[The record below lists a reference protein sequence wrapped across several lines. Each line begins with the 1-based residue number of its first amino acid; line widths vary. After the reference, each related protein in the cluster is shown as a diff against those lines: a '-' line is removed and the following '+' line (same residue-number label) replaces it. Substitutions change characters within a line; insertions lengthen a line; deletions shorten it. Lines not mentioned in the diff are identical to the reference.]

1 MKLLFSCDE
10 YCYSANGI
18 FYFRDAGYTLLKR
31 YLLVFEQIRVAV
43 RTRYVQESE
52 LGIYNIPIIDA
63 CIEIYPLPFF
73 QGPKQYLN
81 VFVETQKKLRNIAE
95 ECQACIV
102 RMPSSIA
109 YTILN
114 PVQRKRIP
122 YGVEVV
128 ANPKDLSLRGGF
140 IKRIFW
146 KMLHKNLQKV
156 CMEADAISYVTQ
168 YILQRIY
175 PDYKDGH
182 YETFYS
188 SVDLPKNQ
196 YGKPRE
202 EIHTPFVLCHV
213 AHNITKRGKGQD
225 VLINV
230 ASKLIKKGYN
240 IQVKMAGMGDAIG
253 YFRSLAGSL
262 DIDGQ
267 VEFVGYLNKENL
279 RSFFESSDL
288 MVFPTL
294 SEGLPRVL
302 IEAMSVGL
310 PCVSTPVG
318 GIPELLEDECLLKP
332 DDVSGFVSIV
342 ERFITDKEFYK
353 KQSRI
358 NYTKSLEYS
367 SDVLTKRRIDM
378 YNALKLMAESKT
390 I

>member
-10 YCYSANGI
+10 YCYCTNGV

-31 YLLVFEQIRVAV
+31 YLLVFDQIRVAV

-81 VFVETQKKLRNIAE
+81 VFVETQKRLRNVTDG
-95 ECQACIV
+95 CGACIV

-114 PVQRKRIP
+114 PVKREGIP

-128 ANPKDLSLRGGF
+128 ANPKELSLQGDL

-146 KMLHKNLQKV
+146 KILHKNLQKV
-156 CMEADAISYVTQ
+156 CLEADAISYVTQ

-175 PDYKDGH
+175 PDCKDGH

-188 SVDLPKNQ
+188 SVDLPKNL
-196 YGKPRE
+196 YGKPRK

-213 AHNITKRGKGQD
+213 AHDITKKGKGQD
-225 VLINV
+225 ILIRV

-240 IQVKMAGMGDAIG
+240 IRVKMAGMGDAI
-253 YFRSLAGSL
+253 YFRRLAGSL
-262 DIDGQ
+262 GIERQ
-267 VEFVGYLNKENL
+267 VEFVGYLNKGNL
-279 RSFFESSDL
+279 KSFFESSDL

-302 IEAMSVGL
+302 IEAMSTGL
-310 PCVSTPVG
+310 PCLSTRVG
-318 GIPELLEDECLLKP
+318 GIPELLSEECLLKP
-332 DDVSGFVSIV
+332 NDVNRFVSLV
-342 ERFITDKEFYK
+342 EKFIIDRDFYK
-353 KQSRI
+353 EQSEI
-358 NYTKSLEYS
+358 NYVKSLTYS
-367 SDVLTKRRIDM
+367 SDVLTKRRMDM
-378 YNALKLMAESKT
+378 YSVLRLKAECKT